1 MFKTIFMWFLF
12 GMLVV
17 ITVSASLTIFMA
29 REGIILTGREDILS
43 AALESHG
50 LRCLEIYQ
58 ERGPMSLREELR
70 KIADETGLF
79 IHILDE
85 RGNPLLPYPRSRK
98 LKELWFEA
106 KKSGQEIINRRD
118 FVAIFKGI
126 TAGDGRNYILV
137 GILPK
142 RPLFPGFI
150 RNPKVL
156 AVLVVGFIASVMLL
170 AYVLTRHITDP
181 ILELSQAAKAV
192 TEGDFS
198 IRVGEK
204 IKKRRDEIGQ
214 LGRVFDEMT
223 CYVNELLEAQN
234 RLLRDISHELRSPLA
249 RLMVALE
256 LVRKGLPEHNQ
267 KLLDRVEKEAS
278 TLGEMIGQILSVSRL
293 EQEMGKKSF
302 SEDDLVQFVRSI
314 IDDSKIEAEKDG
326 KVMTLHSQVDRLV
339 VTMKPSMLRSAI
351 ENVLRNAIR
360 FSPKGGEI
368 LIYIEKEE
376 NLAKVT
382 IRDHGQGVPEEDTE
396 KLFRPFYRVESSRD
410 RQKGGVGLGLAIAKR
425 ALEYHGGWIE
435 ATNASDGGLM
445 VTMWLPLCR
454 G

>member
-1 MFKTIFMWFLF
+1 
-12 GMLVV
+12 
-17 ITVSASLTIFMA
+17 
-29 REGIILTGREDILS
+29 
-43 AALESHG
+43 
-50 LRCLEIYQ
+50 
-58 ERGPMSLREELR
+58 
-70 KIADETGLF
+70 
-79 IHILDE
+79 
-85 RGNPLLPYPRSRK
+85 
-98 LKELWFEA
+98 
-106 KKSGQEIINRRD
+106 
-118 FVAIFKGI
+118 
-126 TAGDGRNYILV
+126 
-137 GILPK
+137 
-142 RPLFPGFI
+142 
-150 RNPKVL
+150 
-156 AVLVVGFIASVMLL
+156 VLVVGFIASVMLL

-425 ALEYHGGWIE
+425 ALEYHGGGIE
-435 ATNASDGGLM
+435 ATNAPGGGLM
-445 VTMWLPLCR
+445 VTMWLPLCK